1 MSRVFDALQKSQG
14 GDPSASPLA
23 QGPAEAAVEAPV
35 EAPIKAPVIT
45 AADAA
50 AAGLPVGVPTGA
62 AAAAARTDMPS
73 MAPAGIPGAGP
84 ADGKWLSVPADRVLH
99 PHPVPEQR
107 LVAMAE
113 PDSPGAEMF
122 RVLSTRLAHMQR
134 KRRLQKL
141 LITSSEGDEGKS
153 VVAVNLALSLAR
165 RPNERVLLVEADLR
179 RPTASSLLTTSP
191 LRGITEWSKG
201 EVAAD
206 DMLYQVSNLP
216 LWFLSAGHGIE
227 EPMPLLESDRFAEML
242 ETISSTFD
250 WVLLDATP
258 MLPMADS
265 TSLSRLVDGVLVV
278 VREGYTRRKVLNKA
292 LGSIE
297 KHKLLGTVLN
307 EASMLKI
314 GYDRYYGSKNGKSK
328 KEAKGEGK
336 KVDSATA

>member
-1 MSRVFDALQKSQG
+1 ML
-14 GDPSASPLA
+14 
-23 QGPAEAAVEAPV
+23 
-35 EAPIKAPVIT
+35 T

-50 AAGLPVGVPTGA
+50 AAGLPLGVHTGA
-62 AAAAARTDMPS
+62 PAARTDVPS
-73 MAPAGIPGAGP
+73 VIPPGIRSATE
-84 ADGKWLSVPADRVLH
+84 ADGKWLSVPDNRVLR
-99 PHPVPEQR
+99 PHPTPEQR
-107 LVAMAE
+107 LVAIVE

-122 RVLSTRLAHMQR
+122 RVLSTRLAHMKHKQ
-134 KRRLQKL
+134 RLQKL

-179 RPTASSLLTTSP
+179 RPTASSLLTPSP
-191 LRGITEWSKG
+191 LLGITEWSEGKLTL
-201 EVAAD
+201 D
-206 DMLYQVSNLP
+206 DALYRVSDFP
-216 LWFLSAGHGIE
+216 LWFLSAGRGIE
-227 EPMPLLESDRFAEML
+227 EPMSLLESDRFAEML
-242 ETISSTFD
+242 GTISSSFD

-265 TSLSRLVDGVLVV
+265 ISLSRLCDGVLLV

-314 GYDRYYGSKNGKSK
+314 GYNQYYSGKNGKSK
-328 KEAKGEGK
+328 KEAKAEGK
-336 KVDSATA
+336 KVDAVPA

>member
-14 GDPSASPLA
+14 DNPSASPLA
-23 QGPAEAAVEAPV
+23 QGEPEALPV
-35 EAPIKAPVIT
+35 EAPAVT
-45 AADAA
+45 VADAA
-50 AAGLPVGVPTGA
+50 AAGLPVGVPTGTP
-62 AAAAARTDMPS
+62 AARTDMPS
-73 MAPAGIPGAGP
+73 MAPVGIPSASP
-84 ADGKWLSVPADRVLH
+84 TDGKWLTVPAERILH
-99 PHPVPEQR
+99 PHPAPEQR
-107 LVAMAE
+107 LVTMTE
-113 PDSPGAEMF
+113 PDSQGAEMF

-153 VVAVNLALSLAR
+153 VVAVNLALCLAR
-165 RPNERVLLVEADLR
+165 RPNERVLLIEADLR
-179 RPTASSLLTTSP
+179 RPTASSLLTPSS
-191 LRGITEWSKG
+191 LRGITEWSEGKLN
-201 EVAAD
+201 VD
-206 DMLYQVSNLP
+206 DALYRVNDLP

-227 EPMPLLESDRFAEML
+227 EPMPLLESDRFAGML

-265 TSLSRLVDGVLVV
+265 TSLSRLVDGVLIV

-307 EASMLKI
+307 QASMLKI
-314 GYDRYYGSKNGKSK
+314 GYGHYYGGKNGKSK